1 LTEPVIILTQS
12 EEVNESMDQGS
23 SLRRW
28 FPALIIMGV
37 IFLASSIPADLL
49 PNAGKFD
56 LPVKK
61 TGHFT
66 GYALLALGI
75 MRGLQNGKPKKW
87 YLVLLFCGLYAVS
100 DEFHQSFVSGRHPSP
115 IDVGIDLL
123 GSSFGLMLFLWL
135 TPLRRLVLK

>member
-56 LPVKK
+56 LPV
-61 TGHFT
+61 
-66 GYALLALGI
+66 
-75 MRGLQNGKPKKW
+75 MPCW
-87 YLVLLFCGLYAVS
+87 
-100 DEFHQSFVSGRHPSP
+100 
-115 IDVGIDLL
+115 
-123 GSSFGLMLFLWL
+123 LWEL
-135 TPLRRLVLK
+135 